1 MTTIDIDS
9 QKTSIL
15 YSIEKIEIQTRCHHA
30 WSHDM
35 TYIMIT
41 ALYLP

>member
-9 QKTSIL
+9 QKTSRL
-15 YSIEKIEIQTRCHHA
+15 YSIEKFEIQTWCYHS

-41 ALYLP
+41 AL